1 MSALPE
7 TVIKLPK
14 RKPRT
19 LQKEAPPDLRKV
31 SVLPIK
37 AVFDQKLT
45 HGALQ
50 VLAAICAFA
59 NRAGITWV
67 SQKRLAKDL
76 GISQQAVAKQF
87 KQLRENG
94 YLITVRKG
102 FRGERTD
109 TIRVVFDS
117 TVDTDTAI
125 AVTSAIEDTRP
136 PIMKKEQAM
145 QEEVDREGQR
155 VIAQAIA
162 QAFNKPRK
170 EVKAMPK
177 DSDSR
182 TVKAIKEA
190 NQKGA
195 QRRTRSAPNHN
206 QEVVNEEGSHTQPKN
221 NLGVV
226 PNAEN
231 TGIRLTLEDVKRLK
245 DEGLTAV
252 QIQGCLEDLLCAYAA
267 EGITPKPEH
276 LQTGV
281 LELHRMFTKMPR
293 HQEGL

>member
-67 SQKRLAKDL
+67 SQKRLANDL

-145 QEEVDREGQR
+145 QEEVDREAQK

-162 QAFNKPRK
+162 TALNKPRK
-170 EVKAMPK
+170 GNAPMAKQGE
-177 DSDSR
+177 SR

-206 QEVVNEEGSHTQPKN
+206 QEVVNEEPSHTQPKN

-226 PNAEN
+226 TNAEN

-245 DEGLTAV
+245 EEGLTLV
-252 QIQGCLEDLLCAYAA
+252 EIEDCFKNLMDAYAV

-276 LQTGV
+276 LRTGV
-281 LELHRMFTKMPR
+281 LELHKLFTKTAGQR
-293 HQEGL
+293 EGL

>member
-1 MSALPE
+1 MSVD
-7 TVIKLPK
+7 TVIRLPK
-14 RKPRT
+14 RKPRVM
-19 LQKEAPPDLRKV
+19 QKEAPPDLRKV
-31 SVLPIK
+31 SVVPIK

-50 VLAAICAFA
+50 VLAAICAFS

-67 SQKRLAKDL
+67 SQARLAKDL
-76 GISQQAVAKQF
+76 GITQQAVAKQF

-109 TIRVVFDS
+109 TIRVVFDK

-136 PIMKKEQAM
+136 PIMKKEQGM
-145 QEEVDREGQR
+145 QEQADRDGQR

-162 QAFNKPRK
+162 KALNKPRK
-170 EVKAMPK
+170 GSAPMAKQGE
-177 DSDSR
+177 SR

-190 NQKGA
+190 NQKGLN
-195 QRRTRSAPNHN
+195 RRTRSAPNHN
-206 QEVVNEEGSHTQPKN
+206 QQVVNEEASHTQPKN

-226 PNAEN
+226 LNPGN
-231 TGIRLTLEDVKRLK
+231 TGIRLTLEDVKKLRE
-245 DEGLTAV
+245 EGLTDV
-252 QIQGCLEDLLCAYAA
+252 EITSCLDDLLSAYAA
-267 EGITPKPEH
+267 ECITPKPEH
-276 LQTGV
+276 LAAGILQ
-281 LELHRMFTKMPR
+281 LNRDANRQH
-293 HQEGL
+293 HQEGT